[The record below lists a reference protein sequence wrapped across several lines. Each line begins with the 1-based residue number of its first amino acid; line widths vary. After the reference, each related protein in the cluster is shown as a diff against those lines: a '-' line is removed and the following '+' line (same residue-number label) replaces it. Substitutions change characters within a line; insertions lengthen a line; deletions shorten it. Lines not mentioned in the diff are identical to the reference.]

1 MIRYS
6 LYFILT
12 LLIIN
17 CGNETKPK
25 KVKPEIKPNMAFGF
39 DLNNYDVYYDTVQQ
53 DWTLSH
59 LLLPYNISQA
69 QINEAYLLA
78 KDSANLSYIDKGN
91 LCLMLCRKDN
101 DTVKNLQTAIYVKN
115 MVNYYVFNFTDS
127 TVDVKEYKKPIDIT
141 IKETSAKILP
151 GGNLSFA
158 INRSVKNNNISYPL
172 VEEIAGIFAWSID
185 FFHLQPNDKL
195 KVIYEEKSVDGE
207 VIGIGKIKSILFNHN
222 KHDFYA
228 FRYTVDSST
237 AYYNEEGK
245 GMKSLFLSAP
255 LQYSRI
261 SSSFSP
267 RRFHPVQRR
276 WKAHLGTD
284 YAAPRGTPI
293 WTTADGVIIKRG
305 FTAGN
310 GRYVK
315 VKHNK
320 TYSTQYLHMSKFV
333 DGQKVGDFV
342 EQGTVIGYVGSSGL
356 ATGPHVCYRFW
367 KNDKQVDPRA
377 QKFENAKPM
386 DSTYLPAYLEFV
398 DSAKQILDNIKYPS
412 FKKDTSKKNV
422 SDTLNS

>member
-1 MIRYS
+1 MIRLTFS
-6 LYFILT
+6 FFFIIV
-12 LLIIN
+12 LLS
-17 CGNETKPK
+17 CGENTKPTAT
-25 KVKPEIKPNMAFGF
+25 KPEVKPNMAYGF
-39 DLNNYDVYYDTVQQ
+39 DLNNYDVFYDTVQP

-59 LLLPYNISQA
+59 LLLPYNVSQA
-69 QINEAYLLA
+69 LVNEAYLLA
-78 KDSANLSYIDKGN
+78 RDSANLNYIDKGN
-91 LCLMLCRKDN
+91 LCLMLCKKDG
-101 DTVKNLQTAIYVKN
+101 DTVKNLQTAIYIKN
-115 MVNYYVFNFTDS
+115 LVNYYVFNFTDS
-127 TVDVKEYKKPIDIT
+127 TVDVKEYNKPIDVAL
-141 IKETSAKILP
+141 KETSAQILP

-158 INRSVKNNNISYPL
+158 INRSVQNNNISYPL
-172 VEEIAGIFAWSID
+172 IEEIAGIFAWSID

-207 VIGIGKIKSILFNHN
+207 VIGIGKIRSILFNHN

-228 FRYTVDSST
+228 FRYKVDSST
-237 AYYNEEGK
+237 AYYNELGK

-255 LQYSRI
+255 LKYSRI
-261 SSSFSP
+261 SSSYSP

-305 FTAGN
+305 YTPGN
-310 GRYVK
+310 GKYVK

-333 DGQKVGDFV
+333 KGQKVGDFV
-342 EQGTVIGYVGSSGL
+342 EQGTIIGYVGSTGL

-367 KNDKQVDPRA
+367 KNGKQVDARA

-386 DSTYLPAYLEFV
+386 DSTYLPAYMEFV
-398 DSAKQILDNIKYPS
+398 DSAKQILDNIEYPNLQ
-412 FKKDTSKKNV
+412 KDTIKIIDS
-422 SDTLNS
+422 LNS